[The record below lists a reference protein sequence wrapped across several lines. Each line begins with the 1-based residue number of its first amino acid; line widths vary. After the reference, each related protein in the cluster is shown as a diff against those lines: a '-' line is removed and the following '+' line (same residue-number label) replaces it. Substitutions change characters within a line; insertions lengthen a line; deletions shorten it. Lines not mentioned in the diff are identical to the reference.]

1 VRTAI
6 QRPARPNPQPV
17 FPFTPQVPSA
27 VISNTPSYRA
37 RPPRRAGACLRP
49 RALALLLLALLP
61 VAPTFAA
68 TLDAFVSVL
77 PLATFVERVGGE
89 RVSVHTLV
97 QPGHSPH
104 TYEPTPR
111 QITALANADIYFRV
125 GMPFEDA
132 WMPRIAAANPDMPI
146 ADLRD
151 GLTLRPQEAHH
162 HDDEHAHK
170 GAHAHEDGHD
180 RASAHDGDA
189 MDAHVWTSPRLVQQM
204 LVTIREQLSALDPA
218 GAEAYAANQA
228 AFDAELATL
237 DAELTQKLA
246 GLEQRGF
253 LVYHP
258 AWGYF
263 ADAYGLEQIPIED
276 QGKEPGARRL
286 TALIE
291 QAQASGARVIL
302 VQPQFDQRA
311 AKQVAKAIGGRVEP
325 VDPLATDYAATLHR
339 LADILVDAYGDA
351 DGAAGQAET
360 R

>member
-1 VRTAI
+1 M
-6 QRPARPNPQPV
+6 
-17 FPFTPQVPSA
+17 
-27 VISNTPSYRA
+27 ISNTPSHRA
-37 RPPRRAGACLRP
+37 CPPRRAGACLRP

-61 VAPTFAA
+61 GVPAVAA

-89 RVSVHTLV
+89 RVSVHSLV

-111 QITALANADIYFRV
+111 QITALANADLYFRV

-132 WMPRIAAANPDMPI
+132 WMKRIAAANPDMPI
-146 ADLRD
+146 VDLRD
-151 GLTLRPQEAHH
+151 GLRLRPQAAHRH
-162 HDDEHAHK
+162 ADEHEHE
-170 GAHAHEDGHD
+170 HAQDDGHD
-180 RASAHDGDA
+180 QAPEHDGEA
-189 MDAHVWTSPRLVQQM
+189 MDAHVWTSPRLVRQM
-204 LVTIREQLSALDPA
+204 LMTIREQLSALDPA

-228 AFDAELATL
+228 AFDAELAAL
-237 DAELTQKLA
+237 DAELTRKLA
-246 GLEQRGF
+246 GLERRGF

-263 ADAYGLEQIPIED
+263 ADAYSLVQIPIEY

-311 AKQVAKAIGGRVEP
+311 AQQVAKAIDGRVEP
-325 VDPLATDYAATLHR
+325 VDPLATDYAGALHR
-339 LADILVDAYGDA
+339 LADILVGAYGDT